1 MSHAVVRWL
10 AVCVAVLVFVSGT
23 KARDSDAAG
32 VVVLEVEGA
41 PVEAAGPLAWLGMGE
56 TTLRDYVGMLHEA
69 AWRDDVDAVLVR
81 LKDAALG
88 FTHVQELGD
97 AMLAVRGNGK
107 RVIVYAENYGPTDL
121 LLASYAD
128 ESLIQRA
135 GSVSF
140 PGMHMEEVFL
150 ADTLA
155 WIGMKADL
163 VQVGDYKGAN
173 EMFTRTGPSEAWERN
188 VTQLLDGLYAEMR
201 ATLKAN
207 RGLSDAELDAA
218 MRDLWWGTA
227 EEAVRHRLIDGE
239 VDLDEIEDRL
249 ASSLGADVEWA
260 DELGASVQP
269 PSMSDPFAVFRIF
282 TQRPEHSAT
291 MPSIAVVYID
301 GAIVDGDSSQGGFL
315 GESSVGS
322 RTIRNALDD
331 ILHDDQILG
340 VVVRIDSPGG
350 SATASEVIWQGLRR
364 VAAEK
369 PVWISV
375 GSMAASG
382 GYYIAVGGDR
392 IYMNPSSIVGSI
404 GVVGGKI
411 SMGPL
416 YDRLKVRVTTRTR
429 GPAGD
434 MFSSTEPWSPAQVEQ
449 VRAKMKQT
457 YDLFTRRVV
466 AGRPGIDLSKT
477 AEGRLFT
484 AERAIR
490 LGMADEIGG
499 LDACIEALAAELG
512 LDEYDV
518 LEFPG
523 PKSIAELLEE
533 MFGSA
538 VKAPGLSLTAG
549 FTDTAGELIGDQ
561 TWSEVRRGAAALM
574 QLRREP
580 VLLTMPR
587 AIVVR

>member
-32 VVVLEVEGA
+32 VVVLEVEGT

-69 AWRDDVDAVLVR
+69 VWRDDVDAVFVR
-81 LKDAALG
+81 LKDTALG
-88 FTHVQELGD
+88 FTHVQELGE
-97 AMLAVRGNGK
+97 AMHAVREAGK

-140 PGMHMEEVFL
+140 PGMHMEEIFL

-173 EMFTRTGPSEAWERN
+173 EMFTRSGPSEAWERN

-207 RGLSDAELDAA
+207 RRLTDAELDAA

-249 ASSLGADVEWA
+249 TSSLGAAVEWA

-282 TQRPEHSAT
+282 TQQPDHSAT

-331 ILHDDQILG
+331 ILHDDLILG

-369 PVWISV
+369 PVWVSV

-449 VRAKMKQT
+449 VRTKMKQT

-484 AERAIR
+484 AERAIA

-523 PKSIAELLEE
+523 PKSIAELLEDL
-533 MFGSA
+533 FGSA
-538 VKAPGLSLTAG
+538 LSTPGLSLPAG
-549 FTDTAGELIGDQ
+549 FADAAGELLGDQ
-561 TWSEVRRGAAALM
+561 TWSQVRRGAAALM

-580 VLLTMPR
+580 VLLTLPQ

>member
-1 MSHAVVRWL
+1 MRHAVVRVL
-10 AVCVAVLVFVSGT
+10 AVIAVLAAFVAHSRADDRAT
-23 KARDSDAAG
+23 VG
-32 VVVLEVEGA
+32 VVILEIEGT
-41 PVEAAGPLAWLGMGE
+41 PVEAAGPLSWLGMGE

-69 AWRDDVDAVLVR
+69 AWRDDVDAVFIR

-88 FTHVQELGD
+88 FTHVQEIGE
-97 AMLAVRGNGK
+97 AVLAVREAGK
-107 RVIVYAENYGPTDL
+107 SVIVYAENYGPTDL

-135 GSVSF
+135 GSVSL
-140 PGMHMEEVFL
+140 PGLHMEEIFL

-155 WIGMKADL
+155 WIGLKADL

-173 EMFTRTGPSEAWERN
+173 EMFTRSGPSEAWEQN
-188 VTQLLDGLYAEMR
+188 VSQLLDGLYAEMR
-201 ATLKAN
+201 AVLKAN

-227 EEAVRHRLIDGE
+227 AEAVRHRLLDAE

-249 ASSLGADVEWA
+249 AASLGAEVEWA
-260 DELGASVQP
+260 DELGESAAP
-269 PSMSDPFAVFRIF
+269 PSMSDPFAIFRIF
-282 TQRPEHSAT
+282 TERPDHAAT
-291 MPSIAVVYID
+291 MPSIAVVHID

-331 ILHDDQILG
+331 ILHDDLILG

-369 PVWISV
+369 PVWVSV

-416 YDRLKVRVTTRTR
+416 YDKLKVRVTTRTR

-434 MFSSTEPWSPAQVEQ
+434 MFSSTEPWTPAQVQQ

-457 YDLFTRRVV
+457 YDLFSRRVV

-484 AERAIR
+484 AERAIA

-499 LDACIEALAAELG
+499 LDACIEDLAAELG

-538 VKAPGLSLTAG
+538 MSAPGVSLPGGLIDAAG
-549 FTDTAGELIGDQ
+549 QLLGDPAW
-561 TWSEVRRGAAALM
+561 TEVRRGVAALM

>member
-1 MSHAVVRWL
+1 MRHAVVCWL
-10 AVCVAVLVFVSGT
+10 ATCFVLAVFVPG
-23 KARDSDAAG
+23 ARAHDGGPAG

-69 AWRDDVDAVLVR
+69 AWRDDVDAVFVR
-81 LKDAALG
+81 LKDSALG

-97 AMLAVRGNGK
+97 AMLAVREAGK

-140 PGMHMEEVFL
+140 PGMHMEEIFL

-173 EMFTRTGPSEAWERN
+173 EMFTRSGPSEAWDQN

-227 EEAVRHRLIDGE
+227 EEAVRHRLLDGE

-249 ASSLGADVEWA
+249 ASSLGTEVEWA

-282 TQRPEHSAT
+282 TQQPDHSAK

-301 GAIVDGDSSQGGFL
+301 GAIVDGDSSRGGFL

-331 ILHDDQILG
+331 ILHDDLILG

-369 PVWISV
+369 PVWVSV

-434 MFSSTEPWSPAQVEQ
+434 MFSSTEPWSPTQVEQ
-449 VRAKMKQT
+449 VRTKMKQT
-457 YDLFTRRVV
+457 YDLFARRVV

-484 AERAIR
+484 AERAIA

-499 LDACIEALAAELG
+499 LDSCIEALAAELG

-538 VKAPGLSLTAG
+538 LAAPGLSLPAG
-549 FTDTAGELIGDQ
+549 FTDAAGELLGDQ
-561 TWSEVRRGAAALM
+561 TWSQVRRGAAALV

-580 VLLTMPR
+580 VLLTLPK

>member
-392 IYMNPSSIVGSI
+392 I
-404 GVVGGKI
+404 
-411 SMGPL
+411 
-416 YDRLKVRVTTRTR
+416 
-429 GPAGD
+429 
-434 MFSSTEPWSPAQVEQ
+434 
-449 VRAKMKQT
+449 
-457 YDLFTRRVV
+457 
-466 AGRPGIDLSKT
+466 
-477 AEGRLFT
+477 
-484 AERAIR
+484 
-490 LGMADEIGG
+490 
-499 LDACIEALAAELG
+499 
-512 LDEYDV
+512 
-518 LEFPG
+518 
-523 PKSIAELLEE
+523 
-533 MFGSA
+533 
-538 VKAPGLSLTAG
+538 
-549 FTDTAGELIGDQ
+549 
-561 TWSEVRRGAAALM
+561 
-574 QLRREP
+574 
-580 VLLTMPR
+580 
-587 AIVVR
+587 

>member
-1 MSHAVVRWL
+1 MRQAVVRVL
-10 AVCVAVLVFVSGT
+10 AILALLAACVSESRADDRATVGVAVL
-23 KARDSDAAG
+23 
-32 VVVLEVEGA
+32 EIEGS
-41 PVEAAGPLAWLGMGE
+41 PVESSGPLAWLGMGE

-69 AWRDDVDAVLVR
+69 AWREDVDAVFLR
-81 LKDAALG
+81 LKDTELG
-88 FTHVQELGD
+88 FTQVQEIGE
-97 AMLAVRGNGK
+97 AVRAVREAGK
-107 RVIVYAENYGPTDL
+107 SVIVYAENYGPSDL
-121 LLASYAD
+121 LLASYAN

-140 PGMHMEEVFL
+140 PGMYMEEIFL

-155 WIGMKADL
+155 WVGIKADL

-173 EMFTRTGPSEAWERN
+173 EMFTRNAPSEPWEQN

-201 ATLKAN
+201 AVLKAN
-207 RGLSDAELDAA
+207 RGLSDAQLDAA

-227 EEAVRHRLIDGE
+227 EEAVRHRLLDAE

-249 ASSLGADVEWA
+249 AASLGAEVEWA
-260 DELGASVQP
+260 DELGESAAG
-269 PSMSDPFAVFRIF
+269 PSMSDPFAIFRIL
-282 TQRPEHSAT
+282 TERPDHSAT

-301 GAIVDGDSSQGGFL
+301 GAIVDGDSTEGGFL

-331 ILHDDQILG
+331 ILHDDLILG

-369 PVWISV
+369 PVWVSV

-404 GVVGGKI
+404 GVVGGKM

-416 YDRLKVRVTTRTR
+416 YDKVKVRVTTRTR

-434 MFSSTEPWSPAQVEQ
+434 MFSSTEPWTPAQVQQ

-457 YDLFTRRVV
+457 YDLFARRVA

-484 AERAIR
+484 AGRAIA

-499 LDACIEALAAELG
+499 LDACIEDLAAELG

-518 LEFPG
+518 LDFPG

-533 MFGSA
+533 MFRGVMS
-538 VKAPGLSLTAG
+538 APGLSMPRDLSDA
-549 FTDTAGELIGDQ
+549 AGELFGER
-561 TWSEVRRGAAALM
+561 TWSQVRRGAAALM

-580 VLLTMPR
+580 VLLAMPR